1 MAQWIK
7 IVDGIIFVF
16 MAVTVLYLAFY
27 AFLSL
32 WGSKKRYPVSQKKY
46 RFLVLIPAYRED
58 KVIMDSVNSVL
69 DQDYPKERLDLVVIS
84 DKMEERT
91 NQVLSELQLTLLL
104 PDFKESSKASA
115 LNFAMNN
122 LPKERYDAVVILDA
136 DNVVERN
143 FISELNDT
151 YHSGS
156 QAMQAHR
163 VPKNLNTDMAI
174 LDAISEEINNSIFRK
189 GHVNLGL
196 SSALIGSGMAF
207 DFKWFK
213 SVVSKL
219 ETSGEDKELELLLI
233 KEGIFIDYLD
243 NVKVYDE
250 KTQKE
255 RSFYNQRRRWLA
267 VQFSSLFRGLRNLP
281 GALVSFNIDYLDKI
295 FQWMMLPRIL
305 TLGIIVIASFGMI
318 FLDWVMAIKWWVILI
333 LLFFTFAMAI
343 PDYLVNKRSIKTIK
357 RIPFLFLL
365 MFLNLFRLK
374 GASKTFIHTQKG

>member
-281 GALVSFNIDYLDKI
+281 VALVSFNIDYLDKI

>member
-122 LPKERYDAVVILDA
+122 MPKERYDAVVILDA

>member
-7 IVDGIIFVF
+7 IFDGIIFGL
-16 MAVTVLYLAFY
+16 MTVTVLYLAIY
-27 AFLSL
+27 AFFSL

-69 DQDYPKERLDLVVIS
+69 TQDYPEDKLDLVVIS
-84 DKMEERT
+84 DKMEEVT
-91 NQVLSELQLTLLL
+91 NNTLSELRLSLLR
-104 PDFKESSKASA
+104 PDFNESSKAAA

-122 LPKERYDAVVILDA
+122 LPKERYDVVVILDA
-136 DNVVERN
+136 DNVVESN

-163 VPKNLNTDMAI
+163 VSKNLNTDMAI
-174 LDAISEEINNSIFRK
+174 LDAMSEEINNSIFRK

-213 SVVSKL
+213 SNVSKL

-250 KTQKE
+250 KTQKAE
-255 RSFYNQRRRWLA
+255 VFYNQRRRWLS
-267 VQFSSLFRGLRNLP
+267 VQFSSLFRGLKSLP
-281 GALVSFNIDYLDKI
+281 AALVSFNLDYIDKI
-295 FQWMMLPRIL
+295 VQWMMLPRIL
-305 TLGIIVIASFGMI
+305 TLGIIVIASCGLI

-333 LLFFTFAMAI
+333 LLIFTFAMAI
-343 PDYLVNKRSIKTIK
+343 PDYLVNKRGIKTIK
-357 RIPFLFLL
+357 RIPFLFIL

-374 GASKTFIHTQKG
+374 GATKTFIHTQKG